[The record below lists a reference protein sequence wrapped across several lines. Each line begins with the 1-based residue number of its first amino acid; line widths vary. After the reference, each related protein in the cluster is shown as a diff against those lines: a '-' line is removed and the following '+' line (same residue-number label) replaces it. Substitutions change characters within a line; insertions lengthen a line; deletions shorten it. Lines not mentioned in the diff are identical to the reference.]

1 VLTVTIPKLKD
12 RRGSEF
18 RLEVEELESKTK

>member
-1 VLTVTIPKLKD
+1 VLLINLPKLKD

-18 RLEVEELESKTK
+18 KVPIVEKEPK

>member
-1 VLTVTIPKLKD
+1 VLTVTIPKLED

-18 RLEVEELESKTK
+18 RLKIETAGS